1 MCRASGLQALLTVL
15 VVGKDFTVL
24 LITENT
30 THHLDL
36 VKASPHKQSNCDN
49 NSQNAREYTLL
60 FFFNCGGQENM
71 IQFMFGEADILL

>member
-15 VVGKDFTVL
+15 VVGRDFTVL

-36 VKASPHKQSNCDN
+36 VKASPHKQSNCDS
-49 NSQNAREYTLL
+49 NSQNAREHTL
-60 FFFNCGGQENM
+60 FFQLWRPRKHDT
-71 IQFMFGEADILL
+71 AHVRRS